1 MAEEMNKDIESA
13 LESTDESS
21 VEAVS
26 EEVAETVE
34 ESIDAS
40 VEETVEDKKDE
51 PQRPK
56 SANVKQQGDDDPH
69 WYVVH
74 TYSGYEDKVVRD
86 IQNTI
91 RSRHLEDQ
99 MFEVKVPV
107 ETVIEDVR
115 DKNGN
120 IVKNKKGIAEKKTKT
135 RKKFPGYVLV
145 HMIKN
150 DVTWYVVRNSL
161 GVTGFVGP
169 GSEPVP
175 LTDIELLKL
184 GIKVEGLSIDVEP
197 GDHVK
202 VVAGE
207 WENFEGVVKTVN
219 NSKRTVVI
227 PFEMSGGRLTDVEID
242 IDVVQKIEE

>member
-1 MAEEMNKDIESA
+1 MAEEKNKDIES
-13 LESTDESS
+13 SVESS
-21 VEAVS
+21 
-26 EEVAETVE
+26 EEMLSKESVE
-34 ESIDAS
+34 ESAVESTEDS
-40 VEETVEDKKDE
+40 VDDKAETL
-51 PQRPK
+51 RPK
-56 SANVKQQGDDDPH
+56 SANLKQQGDDDPH

-99 MFEVKVPV
+99 MFDVTVPV

-197 GDHVK
+197 GDHVR

-219 NSKRTVVI
+219 NSKRTVII

>member
-1 MAEEMNKDIESA
+1 MAEEKNKDIESS
-13 LESTDESS
+13 EEM
-21 VEAVS
+21 VS
-26 EEVAETVE
+26 EEVVETAEETVKEESVE
-34 ESIDAS
+34 ESA
-40 VEETVEDKKDE
+40 EKTAE

-56 SANVKQQGDDDPH
+56 SANLKQQGDDDPH

-99 MFEVKVPV
+99 MFDVTVPV

-242 IDVVQKIEE
+242 IDVIQKIEE